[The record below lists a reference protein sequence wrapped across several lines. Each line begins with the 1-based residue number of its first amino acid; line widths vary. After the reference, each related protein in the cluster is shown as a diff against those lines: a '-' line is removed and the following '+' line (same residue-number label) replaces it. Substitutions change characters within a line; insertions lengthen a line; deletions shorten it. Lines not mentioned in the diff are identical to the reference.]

1 MEWGFRSSRVPLV
14 REAVDTARS
23 LTIITRRISSNAIAI
38 DVKFQSRPVW
48 AGFNHPH
55 GKVPRQPLLRLRV
68 GAFISHILPFLL
80 SLDSRHIPALSLGL
94 NHRAPVLGTMVVPGT
109 FTTLL
114 AKPLL
119 FSRTMALH
127 CFGASVSAFSEK
139 ISVNAEK

>member
-1 MEWGFRSSRVPLV
+1 MQNTALKPGGGVGFRSSRIPLV

-48 AGFNHPH
+48 AGFNHLH

-94 NHRAPVLGTMVVPGT
+94 NHRAPVPRRNGRAWDVHNPAGK
-109 FTTLL
+109 
-114 AKPLL
+114 A
-119 FSRTMALH
+119 A
-127 CFGASVSAFSEK
+127 AF
-139 ISVNAEK
+139 